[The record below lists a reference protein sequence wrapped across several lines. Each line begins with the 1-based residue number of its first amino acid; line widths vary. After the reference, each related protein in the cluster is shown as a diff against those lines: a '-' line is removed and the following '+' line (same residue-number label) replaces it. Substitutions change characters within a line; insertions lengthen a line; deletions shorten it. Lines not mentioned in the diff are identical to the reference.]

1 MAENLNQA
9 LLITAAGMGLV
20 FAAILLIWLL
30 IWALVRF
37 TAERPE
43 AAAPAAATE
52 RERRRRAAAAAVA
65 AALAERER
73 QESPPIPPLPPTAII
88 SAWQAV
94 MRQNQLRKRER
105 R

>member
-9 LLITAAGMGLV
+9 LLITAIGMGLV

-37 TAERPE
+37 TADRP
-43 AAAPAAATE
+43 AAPAADSE
-52 RERRRRAAAAAVA
+52 SERRRRAAAAAVA

-73 QESPPIPPLPPTAII
+73 AAAPPVPPLPPTAII
-88 SAWQAV
+88 SAWQVV
-94 MRQNQLRKRER
+94 MRQNQLRKREPR
-105 R
+105 

>member
-20 FAAILLIWLL
+20 FAAILLVWLL

-43 AAAPAAATE
+43 AAVPAAAE

-73 QESPPIPPLPPTAII
+73 RESPPIPPLPPTAII